1 MGALGAIG
9 SYYNQNAISYAQ
21 SSVLPDSDISK
32 ISPTSDASETKKA
45 GRTSSPADCQ
55 TCKERKYQDGSDEMV
70 SFKSA
75 SHISPEASMGRVMAH
90 EQEHVSNAYSKAA
103 QKNGEVISAN
113 VSLKSAICPEC
124 GRSYISGGETRTQ
137 IKYTNESNPY
147 QQDKKA
153 LDSLSLT
160 GMNINTAC

>member
-1 MGALGAIG
+1 MMGALGAIG

-75 SHISPEASMGRVMAH
+75 SHISPEASMAPLAPGSVFAFIISDLIERKAL
-90 EQEHVSNAYSKAA
+90 KAA
-103 QKNGEVISAN
+103 SFLVFIASF
-113 VSLKSAICPEC
+113 S
-124 GRSYISGGETRTQ
+124 
-137 IKYTNESNPY
+137 
-147 QQDKKA
+147 
-153 LDSLSLT
+153 
-160 GMNINTAC
+160 

>member
-21 SSVLPDSDISK
+21 SSVLPDSDTSK